1 MATGAVL
8 ILVAENAGRRSFP
21 ALDPGP
27 LQVGLARFG
36 GQRSHRFLDPRRE
49 LARTLFGLKRHRLAD
64 TDPHRSRERELLASR
79 HDLVRA
85 ADVHRDDWR
94 AGLAGEVPDP
104 RLELLDPAVGRP
116 AALG

>member
-36 GQRSHRFLDPRRE
+36 GQRSHRFLDPHRE
-49 LARTLFGLKRHRLAD
+49 LARTLLGLKRHRLAD
-64 TDPHRSRERELLASR
+64 AHPHRSREWELLASR
-79 HDLVRA
+79 PDLVRA
-85 ADVHRDDWR
+85 ADVHRHDRR
-94 AGLAGEVPDP
+94 AGLPREMPDP
-104 RLELLDPAVGRP
+104 RLELPDPA
-116 AALG
+116 